1 MPSLLLLPVLDSL
14 CYLLLSAALL
24 VSLPLMLSTTEVS
37 SVTVLGITGTGV
49 EKGGGPFQAC
59 FRMFFFFLMYQLQCV
74 EMLFVL
80 Q

>member
-49 EKGGGPFQAC
+49 EKGGGPGGFRHVLEC
-59 FRMFFFFLMYQLQCV
+59 FMMSY
-74 EMLFVL
+74 VL
-80 Q
+80 VTVC